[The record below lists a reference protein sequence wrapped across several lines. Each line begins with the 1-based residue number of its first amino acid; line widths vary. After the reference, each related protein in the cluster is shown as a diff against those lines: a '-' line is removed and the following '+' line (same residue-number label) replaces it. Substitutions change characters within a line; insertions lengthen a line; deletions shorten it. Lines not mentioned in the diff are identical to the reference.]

1 MLLREQNVCLNVGEM
16 APDFSLPDENSRVV
30 RLSDYRASK
39 IVVLALHPGELT
51 TGCKDHFRFYS
62 DNLSEFEKLNAQVL
76 AMNMA
81 SIESNHLLVE
91 EVGDLGFPVLSDF
104 VPLGDVTLKYD
115 CFVPGEGYGKR
126 AIFVIDKTGV
136 IRYIEV
142 LKAEGEACPDMNRV
156 LEELRD
162 LQ

>member
-16 APDFSLPDENSRVV
+16 APDFSLPDENGSLVM
-30 RLSDYRASK
+30 LSDYRGSK
-39 IVVLALHPGELT
+39 NVVIALHPGELT
-51 TGCKDHFRFYS
+51 TDCKDHFRFYA
-62 DNLSEFEKLNAQVL
+62 DNLSEFEGLNTKIL
-76 AMNMA
+76 AINMA
-81 SIESNHLLVE
+81 SVHNNRMWVE
-91 EVGDLGFPVLSDF
+91 EVGELGFPVLSDY
-104 VPLGDVTLKYD
+104 VPLGDATLKFD

-142 LKAEGEACPDMNRV
+142 LKANGEACPDMNRV
-156 LEELRD
+156 LKELRA